1 MLPKSEEMVDTL
13 LGSSER
19 EVQENLSMFIDLLII
34 IEEGRELDDPENNPD
49 SVELYK
55 KLFVDD

>member
-1 MLPKSEEMVDTL
+1 MVDTL

-34 IEEGRELDDPENNPD
+34 VEEGRELDDPENNPD